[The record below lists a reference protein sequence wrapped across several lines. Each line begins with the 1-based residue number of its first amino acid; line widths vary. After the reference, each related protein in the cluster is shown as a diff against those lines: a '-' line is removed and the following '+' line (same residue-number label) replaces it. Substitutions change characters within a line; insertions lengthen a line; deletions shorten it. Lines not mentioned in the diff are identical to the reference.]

1 MSNGLQPGSGKSLK
15 NCSVIL
21 KTMTVSGYDGNNSD
35 VYTILRMSNGDASWQ
50 MTQAAQYELSR
61 GKLDDVKY
69 GDEAP
74 MEVTVEG
81 KYTYALSNAE
91 SEGEPYTPLE
101 IVTGMNFASGNTSAY
116 IFNGTREDWLA
127 EWSCVPYCFEIEIH
141 DCPLFECPNA
151 TFPGEAYLFRY
162 VRVEQPNAKFSDGKM
177 SISGKCNVVRPLV
190 RRVTA
195 TQFRTAYFGGDDP
208 GRQPV
213 ERDVKPF
220 EDWACDSRSDNY
232 TT

>member
-21 KTMTVSGYDGNNSD
+21 KTKADSGYSGNDSD
-35 VYTILRMSNGDASWQ
+35 IYTVLRMSNGDASWQ

-74 MEVTVEG
+74 MEVTIEG
-81 KYTYALSNAE
+81 KYTYALSNADNG
-91 SEGEPYTPLE
+91 SEPYTPLE
-101 IVTGMNFASGNTSAY
+101 IVTGMDFSSGNTSAY
-116 IFNGTREDWLA
+116 LFAGTRESWLA

-141 DCPLFECPNA
+141 DCPLFECPLS

-162 VRVEQPNAKFSDGKM
+162 ARVEQPNAKFSDGKM
-177 SISGKCNVVRPLV
+177 SINAKCHVVRPLV

-195 TQFRTAYFGGDDP
+195 ADFRVAYGGLGD
-208 GRQPV
+208 GVQPV
-213 ERDVKPF
+213 ERNVAPLTG
-220 EDWACDSRSDNY
+220 WAVDARAGD
-232 TT
+232 